1 MGTSNSIGSLWDAPQ
16 ASPSSAPSIG
26 NLWDDSQN
34 SAVGVPSVGGL
45 WATPAQAPEP
55 VTSRHA
61 TSVPA
66 SAVGD
71 LWGSP
76 SLPESG
82 QAQPA
87 TTVDEPWYKRAWSWA
102 NKPLFDIDD
111 ALGRTGKAS
120 GVERG
125 VNDLLSGLT
134 SPLSLALTVGTL
146 GAGGLIESGA
156 ASVLREAGIAGS
168 EALADVTNGARIIS
182 KAEKAGHSFE
192 EGLAAAEKA
201 GVNLD
206 TLKKGLTALQ
216 DAGVEREALTSN
228 GLFRR
233 GGSAALRRLG
243 VGTAKAERVAQ
254 GIQSLV
260 DGGFTVQQAYQAVE
274 LSPKVLDALKEGDYD
289 TASRLAVDAVGS
301 GGLAVLGA
309 RQVGKESGSLRDD
322 VAEKL
327 GLSVRDSDKNDALRK
342 NFGVRDREV
351 ASASRTN
358 DLWSQNV
365 RKQFGK
371 MTPESLSRVKYFIES
386 SMDEDTMARRFNALA
401 ENADRDDRI
410 NVPSSKTPISS
421 GMTADRLQEIAEE
434 HPLAK
439 KDSGYVDSLLSAYDP
454 RKLTDAEKQLARTIT
469 EKHNDTLD
477 FARSKDILGEG
488 VENYSTNIWKPEDQ
502 NNPVTNR
509 VRTESRQGSFSTN
522 TSMARARMFDTAF
535 EGQML
540 GRELQETDPIA
551 LAAHNANTFSR
562 IAANRDAVAR
572 LLDQG
577 TRGSDGLPLAVL
589 SGDAHSLGE
598 GEHASVLVNP
608 DSIRSVR
615 IPNMT
620 VDALRNS
627 GDLDHL
633 LEQGTI
639 RDLTSPIT
647 PENIDQHIAALENR
661 AVSSPIE
668 YDAEGDVPIRK
679 MIDTLKAVRD
689 GKAKSMLATLDKI
702 NAERPSVYAWDPSG
716 HVVIDHPA
724 LHDWKHVTVSPNGDD
739 VFVKSD
745 IAVHPEAVEYLRRI
759 LGIDDQGVG
768 AGSIGKV
775 AQKIN
780 REGKGILLFGSPFH
794 VMQEGLRGLMTG
806 INPFGIEHWDL
817 ENDPELAL
825 GVEHGLTLGKD
836 RLSLAA
842 FKDGQMEGNS
852 HLLSKIPGIA
862 QVQHGLDHFLFDKYV
877 PSLKVRAY
885 RRLVNAYSEAYPEWT
900 RNKVSEV
907 AAADTNERFGGINYR
922 RIGRAAA
929 TENWFKLVGLAP
941 DWLES
946 EVRAMSRPFGAEGK
960 VARADMLKAT
970 AALWGTARVLNYLV
984 SGKSHLEAPFGVAA
998 TGDDGKEK
1006 VYSIRTLPTDM
1017 LHAVSDPY
1025 GFIHGRF
1032 SPIAKTASQL
1042 ISGRDEQ
1049 GRKLQQS
1056 GIAADLFRAIAPI
1069 PAQTLAQTIT
1079 GISPDVSDVDQFA
1092 KAAGLTVMPY
1102 RSEALKLAMKLGS
1115 DRIPSGHVDE
1125 DSLRHHQMVI
1135 RLEDDLR
1142 AGKITSKDLA
1152 QSVRSGAIRHE
1163 DSNAIV
1169 QNVRRTQGMSP
1180 ADAALFNRAARL
1192 PPSDLLR
1199 VFAAASSSER
1209 KILQL
1214 LIAKANQ
1221 REAAKE

>member
-1 MGTSNSIGSLWDAPQ
+1 MGTTNSIGSLWDTPQ
-16 ASPSSAPSIG
+16 ASPSSTPSIG
-26 NLWDDSQN
+26 HLWDDTQN
-34 SAVGVPSVGGL
+34 STAGTSSIGDL
-45 WATPAQAPEP
+45 WTIPAQASEP
-55 VTSRHA
+55 VTSRP
-61 TSVPA
+61 TMTVPA

-120 GVERG
+120 GVEQG

-134 SPLSLALTVGTL
+134 SPLSLALTIGTL
-146 GAGGLIESGA
+146 GTGGLIESGA
-156 ASVLREAGIAGS
+156 ASALREAGLVGAD
-168 EALADVTNGARIIS
+168 ALADVTNGTRIVS
-182 KAEKAGHSFE
+182 NAEKAGHTFE
-192 EGLAAAEKA
+192 EGLVAAEKA

-206 TLKKGLTALQ
+206 TLKKGLAALQ
-216 DAGVEREALTSN
+216 DAGVERDALESN

-233 GGSAALRRLG
+233 GGAAALRRLG
-243 VGTAKAERVAQ
+243 IGTAKAERVAQ

-274 LSPKVLDALKEGDYD
+274 LSPKVLDALKDGDYD
-289 TASRLAVDAVGS
+289 TVSRLAVDAIGS
-301 GGLAVLGA
+301 GGLAALGA
-309 RQVGKESGSLRDD
+309 NEFRKDSGSLRGDA
-322 VAEKL
+322 AENL
-327 GLSVRDSDKNDALRK
+327 GLNVRDTKENTALRK
-342 NFGVRDREV
+342 NFGIRDREI
-351 ASASRTN
+351 ATASRSN
-358 DLWSQNV
+358 ELWAENV
-365 RKQFGK
+365 RKEFGK
-371 MTPESLSRVKYFIES
+371 ASPESLARVKYFIES
-386 SMDEDTMARRFNALA
+386 GMDEDTMARRFNALA
-401 ENADRDDRI
+401 ENAKRDERI
-410 NVPSSKTPISS
+410 DVPESDAPISS
-421 GMTADRLQEIAEE
+421 GMTPDRLREIADE
-434 HPLAK
+434 HSLAK
-439 KDSGYVDSLLSAYDP
+439 KDSGYVESLLSAYDP
-454 RKLTDAEKQLARTIT
+454 RKLTDAEKQLARAIT
-469 EKHNDTLD
+469 EKHNDALN

-488 VENYSTNIWKPEDQ
+488 VANYSTNIWKPEDQ
-502 NNPVTNR
+502 QNAVSNR
-509 VRTESRQGSFSTN
+509 MRHEARQGNFSTN
-522 TSMARARMFDTAF
+522 TSMARSRMFDTAF

-540 GRELQETDPIA
+540 GKELKETDPVA

-589 SGDAHSLGE
+589 SGNAHSLGE
-598 GEHASVLVNP
+598 GEHASVFVNP
-608 DSIRSVR
+608 DSIRSIR
-615 IPNMT
+615 IPDKT
-620 VDALRNS
+620 IAALRNS
-627 GDLDHL
+627 GDFDRL

-647 PENIDQHIAALENR
+647 PENIDQHIAALEKR
-661 AVSSPIE
+661 AVSSPIQ
-668 YDAEGDVPIRK
+668 YDADGNIPIRK

-689 GKAKSMLATLDKI
+689 GKAKNTLVTLDKI
-702 NAERPSVYAWDPSG
+702 NAKRPSVYAWDPSG

-739 VFVKSD
+739 VFIKSD
-745 IAVHPEAVEYLRRI
+745 IAVHPEAAEYLRRI
-759 LGIDDQGVG
+759 LGVDDQGVG
-768 AGSIGKV
+768 TGSIGKV

-806 INPFGIEHWDL
+806 VNPFGIEHWDL
-817 ENDPELAL
+817 ENNPELAS

-836 RLSLAA
+836 RSSLAA

-852 HLLSKIPGIA
+852 HLLSKVPGVA

-900 RNKVSEV
+900 RDKVSEV
-907 AAADTNERFGGINYR
+907 AAADTNERFGGINYN

-929 TENWFKLVGLAP
+929 TQNWFKLMGLAP

-946 EVRAMSRPFGAEGK
+946 EVRAISRPFGSEGK

-970 AALWGTARVLNYLV
+970 TALWATARVLNYLI
-984 SGKSHLEAPFGVAA
+984 SGKSHLEAPFGVAV

-1032 SPIAKTASQL
+1032 SPIAKTASQF
-1042 ISGRDEQ
+1042 ISGRDEL

-1056 GIAADLFRAIAPI
+1056 GIAADLFRAVSPI
-1069 PAQTLAQTIT
+1069 PVQTLAQTMT
-1079 GISPDVSDVDQFA
+1079 GVSPDVSGADQVA

-1102 RSEALKLAMKLGS
+1102 RSEALKLAMQLAS
-1115 DRIPSGHVDE
+1115 DRMPSGPVDA
-1125 DSLRHHQMVI
+1125 DSLRHHQTVI

-1142 AGKITSKDLA
+1142 AGKITPNGLA
-1152 QSVRSGAIRHE
+1152 HLARSGAIKRE
-1163 DSNAIV
+1163 DSRTII
-1169 QNVRRTQGMSP
+1169 QNVRRSQGMTP
-1180 ADAALFNRAARL
+1180 DEAALFHRASRL
-1192 PPSDLLR
+1192 PIGELWR
-1199 VFAAASSSER
+1199 VFSAASPSER
-1209 KILQL
+1209 KVLDTL
-1214 LIAKANQ
+1214 MKN
-1221 REAAKE
+1221 RRTKKGNP